1 MTRGAAAA
9 AGIHTRMHAQA
20 ARGGGRAVGAAR
32 YAHCM
37 LVQSPSSCSA
47 ASWILSSNLSRIV
60 PSFVAMVTCVASKR

>member
-1 MTRGAAAA
+1 
-9 AGIHTRMHAQA
+9 
-20 ARGGGRAVGAAR
+20 VGAAR

-60 PSFVAMVTCVASKR
+60 PSFVAMVTCVAKRAQLEFVWQPPLPGPLPNNRVHV